1 MDAMATQI
9 LPQTSPTGQSSSMNP
24 APAKRHEPTVREI
37 IEAARSAP
45 APARGAVAC
54 TLATAV
60 LLWSSFTPIDWG
72 WLGWIALSPI
82 ILLVRLERPTRFMY
96 SALYASGLVWSLAT
110 LQWMRL
116 GDPMM
121 FVPWVALSVYMAM
134 YFPVCIAIS
143 RGAVHRL
150 GLPLLITV
158 PVVWTG
164 LEYLR
169 ATLMTG
175 FAWYFMGHTQY
186 AWPEM
191 IQVSDLVGAYGV
203 SFIVTLVGTC
213 VAGLVPL
220 EWLER
225 LKMFPPVE
233 VPADFA
239 HLPKD
244 EIVIQ
249 NSSRAEFRRPWLN
262 VGLTLAVVAAAF
274 VYGAVRRSQADF
286 KPGPRV
292 ALIQG
297 NFPVRLK
304 HSADEYQTI
313 FHYHDALT
321 GMAVKHQPDL
331 VVWPETMFRWPL
343 QIVEPG
349 VEEAHLLSM
358 APPVDSTEQNRWL
371 KSWEDPAVRTTL
383 QTMSERANAAM
394 MIGIDTWIA
403 GQQNIKRFNSS
414 VMVTPDEGIGERY
427 DKIHRVLYGE
437 YTPLKEELPF
447 LASLSPL
454 GDSGGLEK
462 GESAKVFK
470 YGGWNFSPIIC
481 FEDTVPHLVSGIAK
495 GANESDQSIDV
506 FVNQTN
512 DGWFVHVMEDGS
524 SSGSSALNQHLITAS
539 FRAVETRTPLVRAA
553 NTGISAV
560 IDGDGVLTEPDVF
573 INGNAETEAD
583 LISTMRDPATGK
595 LRKSLNAAV
604 ITDVPL
610 DSRSSFYVAHGDWF
624 AQSCCVG
631 ALFFAFVCPFRR
643 RQQV

>member
-9 LPQTSPTGQSSSMNP
+9 LPQTSPTGQSSTMNP
-24 APAKRHEPTVREI
+24 ASAKRHEPTVREI

-45 APARGAVAC
+45 ASVRGAIAC
-54 TLATAV
+54 SLTTAA
-60 LLWSSFTPIDWG
+60 LLWGSFTPLDWG
-72 WLGWIALSPI
+72 WLGWIALSPM
-82 ILLVRLERPTRFMY
+82 ILLVRLDRPTRFMY
-96 SALYASGLVWSLAT
+96 PMLYASGLIWSLAT

-116 GDPMM
+116 GDPAMYI
-121 FVPWVALSVYMAM
+121 PWVVLSIYVAM

-143 RGAVHRL
+143 RGAVHRF

-203 SFIVTLVGTC
+203 SFVVTLVATC

-220 EWLER
+220 SWLER
-225 LKMFPPVE
+225 LKLFPPVE

-239 HLPKD
+239 HLPAE
-244 EIVIQ
+244 EIVVQ

-262 VGLTLAVVAAAF
+262 VGVALAVVAATF
-274 VYGAVRRSQADF
+274 VYGIVRRSQADF

-297 NFPVRLK
+297 NFPARLK
-304 HSADEYQTI
+304 HSDDNFETI
-313 FHYHDALT
+313 FKYHDALT
-321 GMAVKHQPDL
+321 GMAVQHQPDL

-343 QIVEPG
+343 QIVNPD
-349 VEEAHLLSM
+349 VEEAHLLAM
-358 APPVDSTEQNRWL
+358 APPVDSMRQLRWVD
-371 KSWEDPAVRTTL
+371 SWKDQSVRKTL
-383 QTMSERANAAM
+383 REMSERANAAM

-403 GQQNIKRFNSS
+403 DQNEITRYNSAI
-414 VMVTPDEGIGERY
+414 MVTPQDGIGDRY
-427 DKIHRVLYGE
+427 DKMHRVLYGE

-454 GDSGGLEK
+454 GESGGLAK
-462 GESAKVFK
+462 GEAAKVFK

-495 GANESDQSIDV
+495 SADESGQSVDV

-512 DGWFVHVMEDGS
+512 DGWFVHLNDDGT
-524 SSGSSALNQHLITAS
+524 SSGSSELNQHLITAS
-539 FRAVETRTPLVRAA
+539 FRAVETRTPLIRAV

-573 INGNAETEAD
+573 INGDAETSDTA
-583 LISTMRDPATGK
+583 ISTMRDPATGE

-624 AQSCCVG
+624 AQGCCGG
-631 ALFFAFVCPFRR
+631 ALFFAIVCPFRR
-643 RQQV
+643 RQQA

>member
-9 LPQTSPTGQSSSMNP
+9 LPQTSPTGQSSTMNP
-24 APAKRHEPTVREI
+24 ASAKRHEPTVREI

-45 APARGAVAC
+45 APVRGAVAC
-54 TLATAV
+54 SLTTTV
-60 LLWSSFTPIDWG
+60 LLWSSFTPLDWG
-72 WLGWIALSPI
+72 WLGWIGLSPML
-82 ILLVRLERPTRFMY
+82 LLVRLERPTRFMY
-96 SALYASGLVWSLAT
+96 PVLYTSGLIWALAT

-116 GDPMM
+116 GDSSMYIA
-121 FVPWVALSVYMAM
+121 WAALAVYVAM
-134 YFPVCIAIS
+134 YFPVCIAIM

-150 GLPLLITV
+150 GLPMLVAV

-191 IQVSDLVGAYGV
+191 IQISDLVGAYGV
-203 SFIVTLVGTC
+203 SFVVTLVAGC

-220 EWLER
+220 KWLER
-225 LKMFPPVE
+225 LKLFPPVE

-239 HLPKD
+239 HLPEE
-244 EIVIQ
+244 EIVVQ

-262 VGLTLAVVAAAF
+262 VGIALAVVAAAF
-274 VYGAVRRSQADF
+274 VYGTVRRSQADF

-297 NFPVRLK
+297 NFPARLK
-304 HSADEYQTI
+304 HDADIYEKI
-313 FHYHDALT
+313 FQYHDALT
-321 GMAVKHQPDL
+321 GMAVRHQPDL

-343 QIVEPG
+343 QILEPG
-349 VEEAHLLSM
+349 VEEVQLRAM
-358 APPVDSTEQNRWL
+358 APPVDPTAQIRWID
-371 KSWEDPAVRTTL
+371 SWSDPTVRKML
-383 QTMSERANAAM
+383 HEASERANAAM

-403 GQQNIKRFNSS
+403 GKSDIKAYNSS
-414 VMVTPDEGIGERY
+414 ILVTPQNGVGDRY
-427 DKIHRVLYGE
+427 DKMHRVLYGE
-437 YTPLKEELPF
+437 YTPLKDELPF
-447 LASLSPL
+447 LAALSPL
-454 GDSGGLEK
+454 GDSGGLSK
-462 GESAKVFK
+462 GEAAKVFK
-470 YGGWNFSPIIC
+470 YGDWNFSPIIC

-495 GANESDQSIDV
+495 GADESGQPIDV

-512 DGWFVHVMEDGS
+512 DGWFVYDNEDGTS
-524 SSGSSALNQHLITAS
+524 AGSSEQNQHLITAS
-539 FRAVETRTPLVRAA
+539 FRAVETRTPLVRAV

-573 INGNAETEAD
+573 INGHAESQEE
-583 LISTMRDPATGK
+583 LISTMRDPETGE
-595 LRKSLNAAV
+595 LRKSLNAAI

-624 AQSCCVG
+624 AQGCCLG
-631 ALFFAFVCPFRR
+631 MLFCAFVCPFRR
-643 RQQV
+643 RQSA

>member
-9 LPQTSPTGQSSSMNP
+9 LPQTSPTGQSSTMNP
-24 APAKRHEPTVREI
+24 ASAKRHEPTVREI
-37 IEAARSAP
+37 IEAARSSP
-45 APARGAVAC
+45 APVRGAIAC
-54 TLATAV
+54 TLTTAI
-60 LLWSSFTPIDWG
+60 LLWGSFTPLDWG
-72 WLGWIALSPI
+72 WLGWVALSPM
-82 ILLVRLERPTRFMY
+82 LMLVRLERPTRFMY
-96 SALYASGLVWSLAT
+96 PVLYASGLVWSLAT

-116 GDPMM
+116 GDPAMY
-121 FVPWVALSVYMAM
+121 VAWLALAVYVAM

-150 GLPLLITV
+150 GLPMLIAV

-191 IQVSDLVGAYGV
+191 IQISDLVGAYGV
-203 SFIVTLVGTC
+203 SFVVALVATC

-220 EWLER
+220 AWLER
-225 LKMFPPVE
+225 LKLFPHVE

-239 HLPKD
+239 HLPAD
-244 EIVIQ
+244 EIIVQ

-262 VGLTLAVVAAAF
+262 LGITLAVVAAAF
-274 VYGAVRRSQADF
+274 VYGAIRRSQADF

-297 NFPVRLK
+297 NFPARLK
-304 HSADEYQTI
+304 HVEGEYAAI
-313 FHYHDALT
+313 FRYHDALT
-321 GMAVKHQPDL
+321 GMAVQHQPDL

-349 VEEAHLLSM
+349 VEEAQLLAM
-358 APPVDSTEQNRWL
+358 APPVDNMKQLQWVD
-371 KSWEDPAVRTTL
+371 SWTDPAVRKTL
-383 QTMSERANAAM
+383 REMSERANAAM

-403 GQQNIKRFNSS
+403 GSSDVKAYNSS
-414 VMVTPDEGIGERY
+414 ILVTPDGGIGDRY
-427 DKIHRVLYGE
+427 DKMHRVLYGE

-454 GDSGGLEK
+454 GENGGLSK
-462 GESAKVFK
+462 GKAAKVFK

-481 FEDTVPHLVSGIAK
+481 FEDTVPHLVRDIAY
-495 GANESDQSIDV
+495 GAEVSNQKVDV

-512 DGWFVHVMEDGS
+512 DGWFVYQSEDGPS
-524 SSGSSALNQHLITAS
+524 EGSSEQNQHLITAS
-539 FRAVETRTPLVRAA
+539 FRAVETRTPMVRAV

-560 IDGDGVLTEPDVF
+560 INGDGVLTEPDVF
-573 INGNAETEAD
+573 INGDAETREES
-583 LISTMRDPATGK
+583 ISTMRDPATGK

-610 DSRSSFYVAHGDWF
+610 DNRSSFYVAHGDWF
-624 AQSCCVG
+624 AQGCCVG

-643 RQQV
+643 RQQA

>member
-1 MDAMATQI
+1 
-9 LPQTSPTGQSSSMNP
+9 
-24 APAKRHEPTVREI
+24 
-37 IEAARSAP
+37 
-45 APARGAVAC
+45 
-54 TLATAV
+54 
-60 LLWSSFTPIDWG
+60 
-72 WLGWIALSPI
+72 
-82 ILLVRLERPTRFMY
+82 MY
-96 SALYASGLVWSLAT
+96 PVLYASGLIWSLAT

-116 GDPMM
+116 GDPAMYIA
-121 FVPWVALSVYMAM
+121 WVALSVYVAM

-150 GLPLLITV
+150 GLQMLVAV

-175 FAWYFMGHTQY
+175 FAWYFIGHTQY

-191 IQVSDLVGAYGV
+191 IQISDLVGAYGV
-203 SFIVTLVGTC
+203 SFVVVLVATC

-220 EWLER
+220 AWLER
-225 LKMFPPVE
+225 LKLFPPVE
-233 VPADFA
+233 VPTDFA
-239 HLPKD
+239 HLPAD
-244 EIVIQ
+244 EIVVQ

-262 VGLTLAVVAAAF
+262 LGLTLTVVAAAF

-304 HSADEYQTI
+304 HSEDEYATI
-313 FHYHDALT
+313 FRYHDALT
-321 GMAVKHQPDL
+321 GMAVQYQPDL
-331 VVWPETMFRWPL
+331 IVWPETMFRWPL
-343 QIVEPG
+343 KIVDPG
-349 VEEAHLLSM
+349 VEEAQLRAM
-358 APPVDSTEQNRWL
+358 APPIDLTEQNRWIDDW
-371 KSWEDPAVRTTL
+371 KAPTVRASL
-383 QTMSERANAAM
+383 REMSERANAAM

-403 GQQNIKRFNSS
+403 GQDQIRRFNSA
-414 VMVTPDEGIGERY
+414 VMVTPEGGVADRY
-427 DKIHRVLYGE
+427 DKMHRVLYGE

-454 GDSGGLEK
+454 GDSGGLSK

-481 FEDTVPHLVSGIAK
+481 FEDTVPHLVRDIAK
-495 GANESDQSIDV
+495 GAETSDQKVDV

-512 DGWFVHVMEDGS
+512 DGWFVYLDE
-524 SSGSSALNQHLITAS
+524 SGSSTGSSELNQHLITAS
-539 FRAVETRTPLVRAA
+539 FRAVETRTPLVRAV

-560 IDGDGVLTEPDVF
+560 IDGDGVLIEPNVF
-573 INGNAETEAD
+573 INGDAETREES
-583 LISTMRDPATGK
+583 ISTMRDPATGQ
-595 LRKSLNAAV
+595 LRKSLNAA
-604 ITDVPL
+604 IIADVPL

-631 ALFFAFVCPFRR
+631 ALFFTFVCPFRR